1 MIVRRLGTDWW
12 SRRAELIKSFAGQE
26 VLCLT
31 ENFYPPDASLRRTFH
46 HHSTSLCL
54 MMHFVCFY
62 TDAVSENNLWAFPL
76 QCWTWKY
83 PRIAF
88 SDWNACGQQIQ
99 REAKDCFQ
107 TSSYFQSHLPFF
119 CVKKKITLPDVV
131 ILNFIG
137 IVYIYFRQA
146 VQWAVKR
153 ATWLGVLGIQELLL
167 GRCDA
172 AVPGAGAVRPLD
184 AGVVVGLASVHLLLD
199 HQVRPQTLLR
209 SGDLTGQRGT
219 AHNLQRHTKQS
230 PFTVCIIYT
239 YKVKLWYHCILYKLL
254 GLSIV

>member
-119 CVKKKITLPDVV
+119 LCQKKKNHFAWCCYLKFHWNRLHLFSSGCAV
-131 ILNFIG
+131 G
-137 IVYIYFRQA
+137 SQA
-146 VQWAVKR
+146 CHLTRGPRHPGTPSWAVR
-153 ATWLGVLGIQELLL
+153 RRGT
-167 GRCDA
+167 RSRS
-172 AVPGAGAVRPLD
+172 RPP
-184 AGVVVGLASVHLLLD
+184 SW
-199 HQVRPQTLLR
+199 RRR
-209 SGDLTGQRGT
+209 SGWPGVRAPASRSSGPSTDTPQERRSHRAERDSAQSAETHKTVSLYCL
-219 AHNLQRHTKQS
+219 HNLH
-230 PFTVCIIYT
+230 I
-239 YKVKLWYHCILYKLL
+239 
-254 GLSIV
+254 